1 MHQAGG
7 FDDIGPI
14 KWSLAFC
21 LALVFILVYFS
32 LWKGV
37 KSSGKAVWITATMP
51 YFVLFALLIR
61 GITLEGS
68 YEGIM
73 YYLSPQWNKLYEIS
87 VWIDAATQIF
97 FSLGPGF
104 GTLLALSSYNKFH
117 NNCYRDAIFTSTIN
131 CLTSFLAGFVI
142 FSVLGY
148 MAFVLKKDVS
158 NVAADGPG
166 LVFVVYPEAI
176 ANMPG
181 SVVWSIL
188 FFIMLI
194 TLGLDST
201 FGGLEAVIT
210 GLCDEYPHVLRIHR
224 EYFVAVLLLFI
235 WICALPTTTYGGTYV
250 VTFLD
255 AYGTSTSLLFIV
267 FIEAVA
273 VCWFYGSSKFSKQIK
288 QMLGFTPG
296 IFWRICWQYITPIFL
311 FALLSASIYNYND
324 LELKNYQFPRWSVPA
339 GWMLTMSS
347 VSCIPI
353 YACYMLLTQT
363 SGTLKQRLIAS
374 FKPSVIVDV
383 CECGH
388 NDLTNVDAD
397 AASNARTTASVLAT
411 ATSSQCNVSTA
422 PAAVVIVTTTP
433 SIQQVSS
440 QCNCNLSKNDIA
452 CNNLLSSTSSND
464 P

>member
-1 MHQAGG
+1 
-7 FDDIGPI
+7 
-14 KWSLAFC
+14 
-21 LALVFILVYFS
+21 
-32 LWKGV
+32 
-37 KSSGKAVWITATMP
+37 MP

-68 YEGIM
+68 YEGIL
-73 YYLSPQWNKLYEIS
+73 YYLSPQWDKLLEIN

-104 GTLLALSSYNKFH
+104 GTLLALSSYNKFN

-181 SVVWSIL
+181 SCVWSVL

-201 FGGLEAVIT
+201 FGGLEAMIT
-210 GLCDEYPHVLRIHR
+210 GLCDEYPTIIRVNR
-224 EYFVAVLLLFI
+224 EYFVAILLVFI
-235 WICALPTTTYGGTYV
+235 WICALPTTTYGGQYV
-250 VTFLD
+250 VQFLD
-255 AYGTSTSLLFIV
+255 LYGTSTSVLFIV
-267 FIEAVA
+267 FIEAIA

-296 IFWRICWQYITPIFL
+296 LFWRICWKYITPVFL
-311 FALLSASIYNYND
+311 FAILTASIVNYKD
-324 LELKNYQFPRWSVPA
+324 LEFKGELYPKWSIPT
-339 GWMLTMSS
+339 GWLLTLSS
-347 VSCIPI
+347 MSCIPI
-353 YACYMLLTQT
+353 YALYMIITQT
-363 SGTLKQRLIAS
+363 SGS
-374 FKPSVIVDV
+374 FKERLLMSIKPQYVVGDHLGPSGSGANGGDGSVVLCTSLKGNDYP
-383 CECGH
+383 EC
-388 NDLTNVDAD
+388 NVTPCYSTNVNVVCTNFVVAGPTCD
-397 AASNARTTASVLAT
+397 N
-411 ATSSQCNVSTA
+411 TSQGPT
-422 PAAVVIVTTTP
+422 VICLQKQQQ
-433 SIQQVSS
+433 QQVG
-440 QCNCNLSKNDIA
+440 QESKNQLPYDGSDE
-452 CNNLLSSTSSND
+452 NE
-464 P
+464 